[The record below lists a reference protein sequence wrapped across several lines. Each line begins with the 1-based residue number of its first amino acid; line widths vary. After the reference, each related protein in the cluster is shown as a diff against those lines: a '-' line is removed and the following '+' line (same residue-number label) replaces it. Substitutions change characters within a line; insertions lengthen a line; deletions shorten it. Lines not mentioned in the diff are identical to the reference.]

1 MHMLVKLIFITAAY
15 MHNIARASGVCGKP
29 ELAENTVPVSDLLHN
44 IGASIRIQCAKGYV
58 RKAGTSSLIR
68 CTQQQNHN
76 ASWHSELPLKC
87 IRTNSYLVGKDST
100 FFCFPN

>member
-1 MHMLVKLIFITAAY
+1 FYFIIIFLFFSY
-15 MHNIARASGVCGKP
+15 FVSGVCGKP
-29 ELAENTVPVSDLLHN
+29 ELADNTVPVSDLSHN

-87 IRTNSYLVGKDST
+87 IRKSCLLQRYLTPGHGMSAP
-100 FFCFPN
+100 CFLP